1 MRWAFLFLIF
11 IIGCGSGGSDSKE
24 SSIKIDIGKTF
35 YWQLSGEINTA
46 QKADIYDIDL
56 FDSSKTLINKLK
68 SKGKIV
74 ICYFSAGSYED
85 WREDANKFPQ
95 EVIGEKM
102 EGWNERWIDIRNKTI
117 REIMKS
123 RMDLAKNKGCDGV
136 EVDNIDGY
144 LNNTGFDLTYDDQ
157 LDYNIFLSNEAKKRG
172 LLIALKNDVN
182 QVKDLVN
189 YFDFA
194 IVEECIKY
202 NECDKYIPFINQNK
216 AVFDIEYDE
225 NSFNLGCSSDDKF
238 KFYYAPLNLDGSF
251 WRDCDDR

>member
-1 MRWAFLFLIF
+1 MRWVFLFFIF
-11 IIGCGSGGSDSKE
+11 IIGCGSGGSDNKE
-24 SSIKIDIGKTF
+24 NLKIDINKTF
-35 YWQLSGEINTA
+35 YWQLTGEVNTT
-46 QKADIYDIDL
+46 QKADVYDIDL
-56 FDSSKTLINKLK
+56 FDSNKTLINKLK

-95 EVIGEKM
+95 EAIGEKM
-102 EGWNERWIDIRNKTI
+102 EGWDERWVDIRNKMI

-123 RMDLAKNKGCDGV
+123 RMDLAKSKGCDGI

-172 LLIALKNDVN
+172 LLIALKNDAN

-194 IVEECIKY
+194 IVEECMKY
-202 NECDKYIPFINQNK
+202 NECDKYISFTNQNK
-216 AVFDIEYDE
+216 AVFDVEYDE
-225 NSFNLGCSSDDKF
+225 DSFNLGCNSDYKF
-238 KFYYAPLNLDGSF
+238 KFYYAPLDLDGSF
-251 WRDCDDR
+251 WRGCNDK